1 MVSPNNCTCK
11 SRHEKNYLCPKC
23 KTFIPPNDGHCLT
36 CHFAGEK
43 KPHAKDCPRSERLK
57 KRKKKRVEKKE
68 KVQRLAELNV
78 RALFLS
84 LTEKEEQER
93 QDLILKVKIPKNPI
107 LAELYTTIDKLA
119 ALKEA
124 EEKS

>member
-1 MVSPNNCTCK
+1 M
-11 SRHEKNYLCPKC
+11 
-23 KTFIPPNDGHCLT
+23 
-36 CHFAGEK
+36 
-43 KPHAKDCPRSERLK
+43 
-57 KRKKKRVEKKE
+57 EKKE